1 MADSRT
7 PAAAWYVRACRNA
20 LLVPATSVVLAL
32 FAAWPWT
39 GFAST
44 FGHWT
49 QRLEPWLPLPLAGF
63 VAAATLLADRR
74 RRWGRLV
81 AAGCLVAAWSSFRVL
96 TMGDGHWWRDAAA
109 NGTVTFAEP
118 LASHLN
124 ILLFRLGGPA
134 ALEWC
139 PPVFGFLTTL
149 AWLWA
154 TDGVVAR
161 LPRPVLG
168 RCLAALLWISS
179 GVHIAFFH
187 RYVEQTQI
195 GVPLLLLGIVWLH
208 RWSHAVAA
216 APEGHGLSGRD
227 FVRGAAAL
235 LLAALLHL
243 MYVGMFVAAVGAAWL
258 VGLRQ
263 GARTSLVRLLAV
275 VGAVVAAAAA
285 IVLLLRC
292 GPFTPFAGSVAGGA
306 DDAWLTPWTG
316 ADGSWTAPGAMLSP
330 QHLALVAFLLWLGV
344 PAVLPFAFAVLCPTS
359 RARTE
364 AALVSVAAG
373 SAWIA
378 FVATFGF
385 DLGWPTDADLMLA
398 MSVALSWLVANWLLP
413 ALAAAGAGM
422 RALGIAGLL
431 LAVVSTWSVLTPLVR
446 PVGANLSQ
454 ANSAQ
459 AALQL
464 GGQQPFVGPGPFR
477 VPAIDGDT
485 VDLRAS
491 GPPGAVFCVFQGAPA
506 PAHEGQPYGGV
517 YDIRFPKLEPPW
529 LVHGGS
535 FDASGQAV
543 VPFVVRPLP
552 DGTWPGVQMI
562 VFGLP
567 APRTTATSA
576 AIYFERR

>member
-1 MADSRT
+1 MADPRT
-7 PAAAWYVRACRNA
+7 PAAAWYVRASRSA
-20 LLVPATSVVLAL
+20 LLVTAAGVVLAL
-32 FAAWPWT
+32 LAAWPWT

-44 FGHWT
+44 FGHWA
-49 QRLEPWLPLPLAGF
+49 QRPEPRLLLPLAGF
-63 VAAATLLADRR
+63 VAAATLLAGRWR
-74 RRWGRLV
+74 WWGRLV
-81 AAGCLVAAWSSFRVL
+81 AAGCLAAAWSSFRVL

-124 ILLFRLGGPA
+124 ILLFRLGGA
-134 ALEWC
+134 EALEWC
-139 PPVFGFLTTL
+139 PPVFGFLATQ

-154 TDGVVAR
+154 TDDVVAR

-168 RCLAALLWISS
+168 RCLAALLWVSS

-195 GVPLLLLGIVWLH
+195 GVPLLLLGIVWLQ
-208 RWSHAVAA
+208 RWSHAVDA
-216 APEGHGLSGRD
+216 APARGRVSSRD
-227 FVRGAAAL
+227 FARGAAAL
-235 LLAALLHL
+235 LLATLLHL

-258 VGLRQ
+258 VGLRH
-263 GARTSLVRLLAV
+263 GSRASLVRLLAV

-285 IVLLLRC
+285 TVLLFRL

-306 DDAWLTPWTG
+306 DHAWLTPWTG
-316 ADGSWTAPGAMLSP
+316 ADGSWTGQGAMLSP
-330 QHLALVAFLLWLGV
+330 QHLALVAFLLWLGA
-344 PAVLPFAFAVLCPTS
+344 PAVVPFALAVLRPGS

-364 AALVSVAAG
+364 AALAPVAAG
-373 SAWIA
+373 CAWIA

-398 MSVALSWLVANWLLP
+398 MSVALSWLVASWLLP
-413 ALAAAGAGM
+413 ALAGAGAAT

-431 LAVVSTWSVLTPLVR
+431 LAVASTWSVLTPLVR
-446 PVGANLSQ
+446 PVGTNVSQ

-464 GGQQPFVGPGPFR
+464 GGNEPFVGPGPFR
-477 VPAIDGDT
+477 VPAADGDII
-485 VDLRAS
+485 DLRAS
-491 GPPGAVFCVFQGAPA
+491 GPAGAVFCVFQGAPA

-552 DGTWPGVQMI
+552 DGAWPGVQMI